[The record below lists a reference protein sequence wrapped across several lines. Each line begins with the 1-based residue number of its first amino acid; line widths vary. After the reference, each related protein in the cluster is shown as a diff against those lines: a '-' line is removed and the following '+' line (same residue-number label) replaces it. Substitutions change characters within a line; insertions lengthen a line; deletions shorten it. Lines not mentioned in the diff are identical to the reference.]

1 MKARSSSGA
10 PQVRVYTLVACDI
23 DVPSSAPDLTICVQ
37 LAFFS
42 VFNFRRN
49 EVRSFLLGAAYHWLR
64 RYHIDGLRIDAVS
77 AMLYK
82 NYQRPDGEWLPNEF
96 GGDANLEA
104 ISLLQELN
112 WVIHKEFPGV
122 FTMAEE
128 STSWRGV
135 TDKVNGEPKLKIRL
149 SRVIPCVCSKAIA
162 AVVLAWSH
170 EDTTCRLVHAEYRAM
185 CRTRV

>member
-1 MKARSSSGA
+1 MRTSKEMVHSGIVCMGLRRRNEGREGIRLFSSCA
-10 PQVRVYTLVACDI
+10 MRRIY
-23 DVPSSAPDLTICVQ
+23 DL
-37 LAFFS
+37 

-77 AMLYK
+77 SMLYK
-82 NYQRPDGEWLPNEF
+82 NHQKKDGEWLPNEH
-96 GGDANLEA
+96 GGDANLQA

-112 WVIHKEFPGV
+112 WVVHKEFPGV

-135 TDKVNGEPKLKIRL
+135 TDK
-149 SRVIPCVCSKAIA
+149 
-162 AVVLAWSH
+162 
-170 EDTTCRLVHAEYRAM
+170 AEG
-185 CRTRV
+185 